1 MPSSSGCL
9 CSSRCAAALPPA
21 LACLPA
27 QPPAAP
33 LHQIQREAMFQM
45 EKDALQEQQEA
56 MQKSVQDQ
64 LAKGMMGG
72 LLGGSSEEPKAE
84 K

>member
-1 MPSSSGCL
+1 MAGCTV
-9 CSSRCAAALPPA
+9 AASFPRLPALP
-21 LACLPA
+21 
-27 QPPAAP
+27 
-33 LHQIQREAMFQM
+33 QIQREAMFQM

-56 MQKSVQDQ
+56 MQKAVQEQ

-72 LLGGSSEEPKAE
+72 LLGGGGGEEAKAD